1 MTDDS
6 SGTMATPRLALPM
19 VQPGQAQKEMT
30 LNEAL
35 MRIDLLCQASVVE
48 PPRDQPPATP
58 QPGRCWIV
66 GTAPAGDW
74 AGQAGS
80 VAGWTPGGWRFV
92 LPHEGL
98 SVWIE
103 SESLPARF
111 VGGAWQIGNARGVPD
126 GSGGQAVGAGPASIA
141 EPAGGITVDE
151 PARAAINAIIAVL
164 RTHGLIA
171 SG

>member
-48 PPRDQPPATP
+48 SPRDQPPATP

-66 GTAPAGDW
+66 GAAPTGDW

-80 VAGWTPGGWRFV
+80 VAGWTPGGWRFAR
-92 LPHEGL
+92 PHEGL

-103 SESLPARF
+103 SELVQARF
-111 VGGAWQIGNARGVPD
+111 AGGAWQIGNGGGAGYVK
-126 GSGGQAVGAGPASIA
+126 GGQGGGGFEASIA
-141 EPAGGITVDE
+141 EPAGGTTVDE
-151 PARAAINAIIAVL
+151 PARAAINAIIAAL